1 MSKKDTINQDNIEET
16 LESEFTGTEQFE
28 EENSQSVEK
37 KTNISKS
44 AQKRLQQEQEKQ
56 KKLQQ
61 QKRENLIVTIV
72 AVALIAL
79 IVGGVVITVVLSNRP
94 IYDLADKKSYTVSE
108 TATNYV
114 KLNVSYTD
122 DEGKKHNGDIIVKLD
137 PESAPI
143 TVANFQKLVG
153 EGFYDGL
160 IFHRVIENFMIQG
173 GDPKGDGTGGSDEK
187 ITGEFSEN
195 GIDNPLKHERGV
207 ISMARGSYSMD
218 SASSQFFIMH
228 KTTSSLDGKYAAFGH
243 VVFGMTSVD
252 GIATIATNSNDKP
265 LNNAVIESAVF
276 VNYTE

>member
-1 MSKKDTINQDNIEET
+1 MGKK
-16 LESEFTGTEQFE
+16 G
-28 EENSQSVEK
+28 SQSAQRRAQMVE
-37 KTNISKS
+37 
-44 AQKRLQQEQEKQ
+44 AQQ

-61 QKRENLIVTIV
+61 EKKQTLILTIVTLALV
-72 AVALIAL
+72 AA
-79 IVGGVVITVVLSNRP
+79 IVGAIVLTTVLSNRP

-173 GDPKGDGTGGSDEK
+173 GDPKGDGTGGSSQQ

-195 GIDNPLKHERGV
+195 GIDNPIKHERGV
-207 ISMARGSYSMD
+207 ISMARGGYSMD
-218 SASSQFFIMH
+218 SASSQFFIVH
-228 KTTSSLDGKYAAFGH
+228 KTYPSLDGKYAAFGH

-265 LNNAVIESAVF
+265 LKNAIIESAVF

>member
-94 IYDLADKKSYTVSE
+94 IYDLADKNSYTVSE